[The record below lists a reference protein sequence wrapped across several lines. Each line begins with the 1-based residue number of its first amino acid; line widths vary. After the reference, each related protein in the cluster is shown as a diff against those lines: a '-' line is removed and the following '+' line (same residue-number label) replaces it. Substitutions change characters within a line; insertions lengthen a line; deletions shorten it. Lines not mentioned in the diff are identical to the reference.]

1 MLTMPE
7 EYAVSHACPDPARV
21 TEIVTSNV
29 PVPDAL
35 GPCNAFGGL
44 GFVVRRTPTNLPK
57 LLPSRQ
63 RLFAGNGSRPVWA

>member
-1 MLTMPE
+1 MFIMPE

-29 PVPDAL
+29 PVPDTL

-44 GFVVRRTPTNLPK
+44 GFVVRRMLRRRGPKVVAANRILP
-57 LLPSRQ
+57 
-63 RLFAGNGSRPVWA
+63 